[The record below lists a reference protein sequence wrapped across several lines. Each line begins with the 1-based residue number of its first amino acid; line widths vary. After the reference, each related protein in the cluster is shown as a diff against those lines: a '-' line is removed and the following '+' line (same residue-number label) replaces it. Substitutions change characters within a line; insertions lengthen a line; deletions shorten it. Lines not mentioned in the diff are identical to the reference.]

1 MSSRE
6 RIIITGANGV
16 IGQILQKSLE
26 DYQITG
32 LDLPNG
38 DVRSYETL
46 ASVAPGHTV
55 IIHLAWDTKV
65 DNFLSE
71 KINPENSQMFFNV
84 YKAALE
90 NGVRRVIAASSVHAD
105 RFYEWKGSGYM
116 SPYQLP
122 NPDSPYGAH
131 KVFMESLGRYF
142 SSKGLEVV
150 CIRFGGITPTN
161 KANKG
166 HLPER
171 AAFLSQHD
179 GAALIR
185 SILQAK
191 SVPNNFAIVYGVS
204 NSDNRIHDITN
215 PFGWVPQYKAED
227 FLD

>member
-1 MSSRE
+1 MLNKE
-6 RIIITGANGV
+6 KIIITGANGV
-16 IGQILQKSLE
+16 IGQILQKGLE

-32 LDLPNG
+32 IDLPNG
-38 DVRSYETL
+38 DVRQYETL
-46 ASVAPGHTV
+46 ANVASGHSA
-55 IIHLAWDTKV
+55 IIHLAWDTET

-90 NGVRRVIAASSVHAD
+90 HQIPRVIVASSVHAD
-105 RFYEWKGSGYM
+105 RFYEWKGSEYM

-142 SSKGLEVV
+142 ASKGLEIV
-150 CIRFGGITPTN
+150 CIRFGGITPAN
-161 KANKG
+161 KANKD
-166 HLPER
+166 HLVER
-171 AAFLSQHD
+171 AAFLSQRD
-179 GAALIR
+179 GVALMK
-185 SILQAK
+185 SILEAE

-204 NSDNRIHDITN
+204 NSDNRIHDIIN
-215 PFGWVPQYKAED
+215 PFGWVPKDKAED